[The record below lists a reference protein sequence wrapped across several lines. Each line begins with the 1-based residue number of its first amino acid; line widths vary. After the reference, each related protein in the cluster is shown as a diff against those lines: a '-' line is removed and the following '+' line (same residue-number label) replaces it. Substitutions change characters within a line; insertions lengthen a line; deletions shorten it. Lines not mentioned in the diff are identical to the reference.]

1 MIGKKLGDLL
11 DRRTRK
17 GEINKETGGMN
28 KEKLSQCIE
37 WLELAL
43 VVAGGIV
50 VIGLLVEDGPEI
62 ANSLL
67 TLTRPPRAAV
77 GDLIVTAGVF
87 AEVLIAFVIARI
99 ARRIDAY
106 AEADTAKALERAAQ
120 AELRAAEANR
130 IAEEERTARFE
141 AEESQLELRG
151 AMNRAFQ
158 RTGNRTLHPF
168 AFHAALKGKPAGHVT
183 VLANIGGGEPHN
195 FAWQIWHALN
205 RKGTGWSAEI
215 KQLHT
220 PRTGLT
226 GMFVRCRNPREDNW
240 LTDPKTA
247 CGALL
252 HALLRGTEGFAN
264 VANVGSTFVAEG
276 DSGLPDNEFVIEV
289 YPQPEPL
296 SEHQSSNPSKP

>member
-11 DRRTRK
+11 DRRARK
-17 GEINKETGGMN
+17 GEINKEIGGMN
-28 KEKLSQCIE
+28 KEKLSQRIE

-50 VIGLLVEDGPEI
+50 VIGLIVEDGPEI
-62 ANSLL
+62 VHSLL
-67 TLTRPPRAAV
+67 TWTRPSRAAV
-77 GDLIVTAGVF
+77 GDLLVTAGVF
-87 AEVLIAFVIARI
+87 AEVFIAFVIARI

-158 RTGNRTLHPF
+158 RTGDRTLNPF

-183 VLANIGGGEPHN
+183 VLADIDGGEPHS

-205 RKGTGWSAEI
+205 RPGTGWSAEI
-215 KQLHT
+215 KPLQANA
-220 PRTGLT
+220 GGWT
-226 GMFVRCRNPREDNW
+226 GMVVRSRNVPTENWHDN
-240 LTDPKTA
+240 PVTA
-247 CGALL
+247 AGALFK
-252 HALLRGTEGFAN
+252 ALGVGTEGFAN
-264 VANVGSTFVAEG
+264 VAGGAGSTFV
-276 DSGLPDNEFVIEV
+276 GLSDPTLADDQFVVEV
-289 YPQPEPL
+289 YPQPKPL
-296 SEHQSSNPSKP
+296 TAPANTSKQ